1 MQFAGNDAPQPERYV
16 VLRALGKGS
25 FGTVDLVRDLQDGGR
40 LLALKT
46 VRLPSGTLLPRGG
59 VDGLGGSL
67 DGPPS
72 GVLKEVRLLKALRH
86 PNIVRLC
93 HAFIGDSGGG
103 SGDGSARGGGD
114 GGDGSGGVEGIM
126 GGVGGG
132 VTFVHIAMEYCDAGD
147 LKQRINSRKMSG
159 SHFSEWQV
167 RLGLQLVVHATPPW
181 ASPSLYLHFCASPPC
196 ARPQQLRRAYR
207 DIHPI
212 HPHHSLH
219 GCGESPYC
227 HAHHCH
233 TWVHTPRFSPTATR
247 CVFSRLRVAAFRPQ
261 YHPYAPLPKH
271 HPSATRFQ
279 HSVPAQSNSRDEAS
293 VGVHQLLSPPQ
304 PLPP

>member
-114 GGDGSGGVEGIM
+114 GGDGSGGVGGIM

-167 RLGLQLVVHATPPW
+167 RLL
-181 ASPSLYLHFCASPPC
+181 
-196 ARPQQLRRAYR
+196 
-207 DIHPI
+207 
-212 HPHHSLH
+212 
-219 GCGESPYC
+219 
-227 HAHHCH
+227 
-233 TWVHTPRFSPTATR
+233 ATR
-247 CVFSRLRVAAFRPQ
+247 CARDPPIFAIPLSPFLCLSPVCTASAAASSIPRYTPDTSSPFIAWLWRTALLSLHITAIPGCT
-261 YHPYAPLPKH
+261 PLVSLPPPH
-271 HPSATRFQ
+271 DVCSPAYTSQPSACKTTPTHLCLSTTLPPLGSSTLFQ
-279 HSVPAQSNSRDEAS
+279 HSPT
-293 VGVHQLLSPPQ
+293 VGMK
-304 PLPP
+304 PLWVFTSF